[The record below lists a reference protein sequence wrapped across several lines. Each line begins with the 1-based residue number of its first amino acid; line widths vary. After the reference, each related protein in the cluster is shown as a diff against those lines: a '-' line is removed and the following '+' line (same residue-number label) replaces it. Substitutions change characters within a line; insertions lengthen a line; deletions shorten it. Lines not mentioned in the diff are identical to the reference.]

1 MPQEEEV
8 LGKAYDSRLM
18 RRLLGYLRPYRWQ
31 VAIAI
36 ASIVLKSFCDVLGPY
51 LVKVAVDRY
60 LAPVKEAALGLWS
73 WLSPRPLAGMAQI
86 SAIYFSV
93 LLLTFLLEFLQTYF
107 MQWTGQQVMF
117 DLRSRIFRHLQRM
130 HVAFYDKNPVGRLV
144 TRVTTDVD
152 ALNEMFTS
160 GVVSIFEDLF
170 VLVGI
175 LGIMLCMN
183 WKLALITFAVLP
195 FIVLA
200 TKIFRDRVRDSYR
213 RIRTAI
219 ARINAYLQE
228 HVSGMVVLQLFNRE
242 RKAYRRFSDINRT
255 HMDAFKDAIMA
266 YAVYYPVVDLL
277 SAIAI
282 AGVIWYGGQDII
294 RRIVSSSITVAF
306 SRQTLVS
313 FHVVTEAASLGTL
326 IAFIWY
332 AQRFFRPI
340 MDFSEKY
347 NILQSAMAASER
359 IFKLLDT
366 PVEVVSPAVTKK
378 PAGAGRIEFDHVWF
392 AYREVAEESKL
403 QTAGKQHVGTA
414 AQACPER
421 AERVEWGRPAERSS
435 AAVGSDSSH
444 PSKIAKGGVATDTS
458 DWVLRDVNFAIEP
471 GETIAVVG
479 HTGAGKTTL
488 ILLLLRFY
496 DVQKGAIRIDG
507 VDVRDMDLADLRS
520 RFGVVLQDP
529 FLFTGTIGG
538 NIRLGT
544 ERIQDEHVEQAAEDV
559 HLGDF
564 VRNLPNGFNEEVRER
579 GSTLSTG
586 QKQLISFARAL
597 AHDPGILILDEAT
610 SSVDT
615 ETEFRVR
622 DALGR
627 MVEGRTSLI
636 IAHRLSTIQRADK
649 IIVLHKGQVREMG
662 THQELLA
669 QRGIYYK
676 LYQLQYKD
684 QEVPVGSS
692 QQPQSTVSADD

>member
-1 MPQEEEV
+1 MAQEEEV

-18 RRLLGYLRPYRWQ
+18 RRLLTYLRPYRWQ
-31 VAIAI
+31 VAVAI
-36 ASIVLKSFCDVLGPY
+36 GAIILKSFADVLGPY

-60 LAPVKEAALGLWS
+60 LAPAPGSASGLWN
-73 WLSPRPLAGMAQI
+73 WLSPSPLHGIAQI
-86 SAIYFSV
+86 STIYFG
-93 LLLTFLLEFLQTYF
+93 LLILTFVLEFLQTYF
-107 MQWTGQQVMF
+107 MQWTGQKVMF
-117 DLRSRIFRHLQRM
+117 DLRSQIFRHLQRM

-170 VLVGI
+170 VLAGI

-195 FIVLA
+195 FIVVA
-200 TKIFRDRVRDSYR
+200 TKLFRDKVRDSYR

-219 ARINAYLQE
+219 ARINSYLQE
-228 HVSGMVVLQLFNRE
+228 HVGGMVVLQLFNRE
-242 RKAYRRFSDINRT
+242 RKAYNRFSEINRS
-255 HMDAFKDAIMA
+255 HMDAFKDAILA
-266 YAVYYPVVDLL
+266 YAVYYPVVDFF

-282 AGVIWYGGQDII
+282 ACVIWYGGQDVI
-294 RRIVSSSITVAF
+294 RG
-306 SRQTLVS
+306 LVS
-313 FHVVTEAASLGTL
+313 RSVSISFNPHTLISFHLVATAASLGVL
-326 IAFIWY
+326 IAFTQY
-332 AQRFFRPI
+332 AMRFFRPI

-366 PVEVVSPAVTKK
+366 PVDIVTPPVTKM
-378 PAGAGRIEFDHVWF
+378 PEGPGRIEFDQVWF
-392 AYREVAEESKL
+392 AYREVQE
-403 QTAGKQHVGTA
+403 TDVHAGSDAFV
-414 AQACPER
+414 
-421 AERVEWGRPAERSS
+421 RPAEQSS
-435 AAVGSDSSH
+435 ARPLPGSNNGSSQL
-444 PSKIAKGGVATDTS
+444 PAL
-458 DWVLRDVNFAIEP
+458 DWVLRDVSFVIEP
-471 GETIAVVG
+471 GETVAVVG

-488 ILLLLRFY
+488 ISLLLRFY
-496 DVQKGAIRIDG
+496 DVQKGAVRIDG
-507 VDVRDMDLADLRS
+507 VDVKDMDLVDLRS

-529 FLFTGTIGG
+529 FLFSGTIGG

-544 ERIQDEHVEQAAEDV
+544 ERIQDEHIQQAAEDV
-559 HLGDF
+559 NLADF
-564 VRNLPNGFNEEVRER
+564 IRTLPKGFDEEVRER

-597 AHDPGILILDEAT
+597 AHEPKILILDEAT

-622 DALGR
+622 DALAR

-649 IIVLHKGQVREMG
+649 IIVMHKGQVREMG

-669 QRGIYYK
+669 NRGIYYK
-676 LYQLQYKD
+676 LYQLQYRD
-684 QEVPVGSS
+684 QEIADGTRPPLPASAEG
-692 QQPQSTVSADD
+692 STVSADD